1 VLKLPLS
8 MEALNFQEEIQQEP
22 IDLPRAALRYAM
34 EICYPTLDV
43 ANYLAQL
50 DVLAG
55 CARQAISNKE
65 SKLVQAGDAA
75 HYLFH
80 EAGFRG
86 NASAYNDPRNSY
98 LNEVLER
105 RLGIPIT
112 LAVLYMAVAQRL
124 DLPVQGVGLPGH
136 FIVSVE
142 GPNGPL
148 FLDPFNGGRQLSVIE
163 CARLVELTTG
173 FTGPFQPEWLQ
184 PVRPIEI
191 LARMLHNLRNVYIQ
205 QDNWGMA
212 LKVLEHLQTA
222 QPQNP
227 DHVRDLGIIHNQIGS
242 LSRAI
247 SYFERYLA
255 MAPEAP
261 DAALVRRDLQETAQ
275 KLSRRN

>member
-112 LAVLYMAVAQRL
+112 LAVLYMAEPEVGLGSLNA
-124 DLPVQGVGLPGH
+124 LPVAIVVLGLGL
-136 FIVSVE
+136 SLG
-142 GPNGPL
+142 GP
-148 FLDPFNGGRQLSVIE
+148 
-163 CARLVELTTG
+163 TG
-173 FTGPFQPEWLQ
+173 YA
-184 PVRPIEI
+184 I
-191 LARMLHNLRNVYIQ
+191 
-205 QDNWGMA
+205 
-212 LKVLEHLQTA
+212 
-222 QPQNP
+222 NP
-227 DHVRDLGIIHNQIGS
+227 ARDLGPRLMHFFLPISNKRNSDWGYSWVPILGP
-242 LSRAI
+242 LVGAAI
-247 SYFERYLA
+247 AAGMYLLFSEYK
-255 MAPEAP
+255 MSF
-261 DAALVRRDLQETAQ
+261 L
-275 KLSRRN
+275 NF